1 MSHVDPASGMGV
13 EVFVLVPKPAGR
25 PDQAPAEP

>member
-1 MSHVDPASGMGV
+1 MSQLETASGLGV
-13 EVFVLVPKPAGR
+13 EMFVLVPKPAGR